1 MAALEYI
8 LYSSKAGK
16 EIQLKSKIWFKRF
29 WCVFYLVSDKVI
41 SWLMWKSIIIL
52 IDRKQICVPWSFF
65 VHIPRVLCA
74 GLSVGMKSFLP
85 QWGWIATPSNPP
97 AAPSHRE
104 PAINIW
110 KQSATRQT
118 ILCAHFT
125 QKNRVRE
132 RMPHISNKAFNH
144 FHVWPLAEIILVSP
158 LTFPWGMP
166 AILQGHLSKR
176 SGPLPL
182 RCVRLEEL
190 WQLETLE
197 KKCLMPLQAELVH
210 KTCTEM
216 LGLWKMC

>member
-1 MAALEYI
+1 MRII
-8 LYSSKAGK
+8 LGFWQSN
-16 EIQLKSKIWFKRF
+16 QL
-29 WCVFYLVSDKVI
+29 
-41 SWLMWKSIIIL
+41 IIL
-52 IDRKQICVPWSFF
+52 IVRKQICVTWSFS
-65 VHIPRVLCA
+65 VHVPRVLLCA
-74 GLSVGMKSFLP
+74 GLWVSMKSFLP
-85 QWGWIATPSNPP
+85 QWGWIAAPSNPP

-118 ILCAHFT
+118 ILCAHFIH
-125 QKNRVRE
+125 KNRVRE
-132 RMPHISNKAFNH
+132 RMLYISNKAFNH
-144 FHVWPLAEIILVSP
+144 FHVWPLAEIILRSP
-158 LTFPWGMP
+158 LPFPWGMP
-166 AILQGHLSKR
+166 TILQGHLSKR

-216 LGLWKMC
+216 LRPWKMC